1 MSDLFQQV
9 TDDQDP
15 IKKIMG
21 KIPGFSGYIERQ
33 SRRDADKLLRETIA
47 KRFEELWERVSN
59 LQQELLATGGLM
71 YVDDMERAA
80 IKLRTFADR
89 IRTASYGH
97 SSLFDA
103 VKINEEELARLY
115 AYDSAMLDLVDKVG
129 GALDNVE
136 ASIGTDGI
144 PAAIRNLIT
153 LAQECIQTFDERRE
167 VILSGGAADAAA
179 PDTNVG
185 AEPVD

>member
-15 IKKIMG
+15 IKKIMN

-33 SRRDADKLLRETIA
+33 SRRDADKLLRETISQ
-47 KRFEELWERVSN
+47 RFEELWQRISN
-59 LQQELLATGGLM
+59 LQQDLLSSGGLM
-71 YVDDMERAA
+71 YVDDLERAA

-103 VKINEEELARLY
+103 VKINEEELSQLY
-115 AYDSAMLDLVDKVG
+115 AYDTAMLDLVEQVG
-129 GALDNVE
+129 AAIDNVE
-136 ASIGTDGI
+136 ASIGTDGL
-144 PAAIRNLIT
+144 PAAIRNLIN
-153 LAQECIQTFDERRE
+153 LARECINVFDKRRE
-167 VILSGGAADAAA
+167 VILGGGSV
-179 PDTNVG
+179 T
-185 AEPVD
+185 E

>member
-15 IKKIMG
+15 IKKIMN

-33 SRRDADKLLRETIA
+33 SRRDADKLLRETISQ
-47 KRFEELWERVSN
+47 RFEELWQRVSN
-59 LQQELLATGGLM
+59 LQQDLLSSGGLM
-71 YVDDMERAA
+71 YVDDLEQAA

-103 VKINEEELARLY
+103 VKINEEELAQLY
-115 AYDSAMLDLVDKVG
+115 AYDTAMLDLVEQVG
-129 GALDNVE
+129 AAIDNVE
-136 ASIGTDGI
+136 ASIGTDGL

-153 LAQECIQTFDERRE
+153 LARECITVFDKRRE
-167 VILSGGAADAAA
+167 VILGGGSVRA
-179 PDTNVG
+179 
-185 AEPVD
+185 